1 MSHPT
6 TILEKTVNIAIR
18 CVCVST
24 LILLFLAVGVGD
36 MTSRDARTQESP
48 PMDSV
53 LFNNG
58 LALQTMTSPDTSTA
72 EVKVAPTET
81 LAPTTTPSPELSTD
95 RSNKDKVRMTL
106 IRFKTHS
113 TTTKVS

>member
-1 MSHPT
+1 MSDPT

-24 LILLFLAVGVGD
+24 LILLFFAVGVGD

-58 LALQTMTSPDTSTA
+58 LALQPMAGPDTSTA

-81 LAPTTTPSPELSTD
+81 LAPTATPSPELSTD